1 MINKIAYIETDQT
14 IPYHNLALE
23 EQLLKNVEV
32 GQCILYLWQNKQTV
46 VIGHNQNAWKECQ
59 VSKLL
64 EDGGY
69 LVRRLSGGGAVF
81 HDMGNLNFTFLVRKE
96 DYDLNKQ
103 LDVILKAVQ
112 KLGLHAEKSG
122 RNDIL
127 VDGKKFS
134 GNAYFETEGHCYHH
148 GTIMVNVNLPELSKY
163 LSVSK
168 DKLVSK
174 GVDSVQSRVMNLS
187 QANPDIT
194 IKKLKGALQEAF
206 SEVYKCKLEI
216 LDESL
221 LDQPVIEERAN
232 YFSSWD
238 TIFGKKITFQHEI
251 ERRFEWGNMQLQ
263 MEISKGMIQE
273 LNVFSD
279 ALVPWFMDQFAQKL
293 KGQKYQ
299 FEEMKRACEQVKMK
313 SKQEE
318 CMLQD
323 IIVLLKE
330 MV

>member
-69 LVRRLSGGGAVF
+69 LVRLSGGGAVF

-194 IKKLKGALQEAF
+194 IEKLKGALQEAF

-299 FEEMKRACEQVKMK
+299 FDNMKVACEQVKPK

-323 IIVLLKE
+323 IIALLKE

>member
-1 MINKIAYIETDQT
+1 MIKKIAYIETDQT

-23 EQLLKNVEV
+23 EYLLKHVKPE
-32 GQCILYLWQNKQTV
+32 QCILYLWQNKQTV

-64 EDGGY
+64 EDGGF

-81 HDMGNLNFTFLVRKE
+81 HDMGNLNFTFLIRKE
-96 DYDLNKQ
+96 DYDLTRQ
-103 LDVILKAVQ
+103 LEVILKAVQ
-112 KLGLHAEKSG
+112 KLGLKAEKSG

-194 IKKLKGALQEAF
+194 IDNLKVALQEAF
-206 SEVYKCKLEI
+206 QEVYECNLEM
-216 LDESL
+216 LEESQ
-221 LDQPVIEERAN
+221 LDQAVIEERAE

-251 ERRFEWGNMQLQ
+251 ERRFDWGNVQIQ
-263 MEISKGMIQE
+263 FEVSKGIIKE

-279 ALVPWFMDQFAQKL
+279 ALVPWFMDQFEEHL
-293 KGQKYQ
+293 KGKKYQ
-299 FEEMKRACEQVKMK
+299 FEEMKCACEQIKATNE
-313 SKQEE
+313 QEE
-318 CMLQD
+318 HMLLD
-323 IIVLLKE
+323 IIILLKE

>member
-1 MINKIAYIETDQT
+1 MIYLESKSFD
-14 IPYHNLALE
+14 PHFNLAMEQYIFDQMDRNE
-23 EQLLKNVEV
+23 E
-32 GQCILYLWQNKQTV
+32 YFFLWQNANTIV
-46 VIGHNQNAWKECQ
+46 VGKHQNTIAEINQKFVEEHNIS
-59 VSKLL
+59 V
-64 EDGGY
+64 
-69 LVRRLSGGGAVF
+69 VRRLSGGGAVY

-103 LDVILKAVQ
+103 LDVILRAVQ
-112 KLGLHAEKSG
+112 KLGLQAEKSG

-194 IKKLKGALQEAF
+194 IEKLKGALQEAF

>member
-112 KLGLHAEKSG
+112 KLDLHAEKSG

-194 IKKLKGALQEAF
+194 IEKLKGALQEAF

-279 ALVPWFMDQFAQKL
+279 ALVPWFMDQFAQQL

-299 FEEMKRACEQVKMK
+299 FDNMKVACEQVKPK

-323 IIVLLKE
+323 IIALLKE

>member
-1 MINKIAYIETDQT
+1 MINKIAYIESDQT

-23 EQLLKNVEV
+23 EYLLKNVES

-46 VIGHNQNAWKECQ
+46 VVGHNQNAWKECQ

-64 EDGGY
+64 EDGGFI
-69 LVRRLSGGGAVF
+69 VRRLSGGGAVF

-103 LDVILKAVQ
+103 LEVILKAVQ
-112 KLGLHAEKSG
+112 KLGLQAEKSG

-194 IKKLKGALQEAF
+194 IDSLKSALQEAF
-206 SEVYKCKLEI
+206 REIYGCTLDLLEERS
-216 LDESL
+216 LDTS
-221 LDQPVIEERAN
+221 VIEERAN

-238 TIFGKKITFQHEI
+238 TIFGKKITFQHEN
-251 ERRFEWGNMQLQ
+251 ERRFEWGNIQMQL
-263 MEISKGMIQE
+263 EVSKGMITE
-273 LNVFSD
+273 LNVYSD
-279 ALVPWFMDQFAQKL
+279 ALVPWFMDQFEAHL
-293 KGQKYQ
+293 KGKKYQ
-299 FEEMKRACEQVKMK
+299 FEEMKCACEKIET
-313 SKQEE
+313 SNEQEAR
-318 CMLQD
+318 MLLD
-323 IIVLLKE
+323 IIMLLKE